1 MSAELIIFLVI
12 CVFAL
17 VAHGVRYYPW
27 LSWLLRIIIGSFFI
41 GELYTLIKWSSD
53 YEAGIWNFVILAMV
67 SAFTGLSLIR
77 GFRVFLSYCLS
88 FIEQLVSGQLLIGIF
103 KKRSAADIFFGK
115 ERTFYADSMPHLVGF
130 WVFVTTIGFLLGHID
145 LSKFGA
151 PDMNI
156 PIPIKIDYLFSSN
169 LFGLVLLAVCG
180 VGIFV
185 SRKPRETL
193 QRLGLVKPRAY
204 QVGLGILMIFVTFGY
219 DALAAEI
226 THRMPGKLGTKLNL
240 YNSGTF
246 VTGGSGDAGESMV
259 LSLATAFCA
268 GIGEETLMRGAV
280 TPALGIVPAGI
291 LHGML
296 HEQFADSPVFI
307 IQVAIWSCL
316 FGILRKYTNTTT
328 TIIGHAGFNLISTF
342 LFAFNP

>member
-1 MSAELIIFLVI
+1 
-12 CVFAL
+12 
-17 VAHGVRYYPW
+17 
-27 LSWLLRIIIGSFFI
+27 
-41 GELYTLIKWSSD
+41 
-53 YEAGIWNFVILAMV
+53 
-67 SAFTGLSLIR
+67 
-77 GFRVFLSYCLS
+77 
-88 FIEQLVSGQLLIGIF
+88 
-103 KKRSAADIFFGK
+103 
-115 ERTFYADSMPHLVGF
+115 
-130 WVFVTTIGFLLGHID
+130 
-145 LSKFGA
+145 
-151 PDMNI
+151 
-156 PIPIKIDYLFSSN
+156 
-169 LFGLVLLAVCG
+169 
-180 VGIFV
+180 
-185 SRKPRETL
+185 
-193 QRLGLVKPRAY
+193 
-204 QVGLGILMIFVTFGY
+204 
-219 DALAAEI
+219 
-226 THRMPGKLGTKLNL
+226 MPGKLGTKLNL